1 MKAETLWR
9 GVFAALFIMVTY
21 LTLTPN
27 PDDTK
32 PSIAIA
38 RFIAELLFHDERFGD
53 KVAHFMAYAALGG
66 AAAFAGLAIA
76 GRRAYLIGALAIYGA
91 LLEFIQG
98 LGGVRAPE
106 IADALANSLG
116 ALAAFPAALAVERL
130 ALRLRPQ

>member
-106 IADALANSLG
+106 FADALANSLG